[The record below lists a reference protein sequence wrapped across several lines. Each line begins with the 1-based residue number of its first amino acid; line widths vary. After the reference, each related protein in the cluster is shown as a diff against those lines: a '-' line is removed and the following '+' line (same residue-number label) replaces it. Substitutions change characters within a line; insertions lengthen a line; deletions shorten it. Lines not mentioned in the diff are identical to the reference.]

1 MLSDQIVGAAGDFPT
16 VQFVVLVLPL
26 SFLIELILVSIL
38 VLQVSRL
45 YICVYVI
52 CNYMT
57 TIQVTTDCN
66 AIV

>member
-16 VQFVVLVLPL
+16 VQFVVLVLAL

-45 YICVYVI
+45 YMRLC
-52 CNYMT
+52 
-57 TIQVTTDCN
+57 DL
-66 AIV
+66 